1 MERDY
6 PEIPDYL
13 KKLMESENDWDEIRI
28 DSEGR
33 WFHNGVAFKNKRL
46 IAFLNKSVDITRD
59 KQYVIHYSNFV
70 YPITVED
77 APLFIT
83 VLRYHNTIDEKLVF
97 ITLSSGEV
105 EKLDLRT
112 LHYKNNSLYC
122 YVRNGEIPAKFKR
135 SPSFELLQNLKENN
149 DIYFLDICDQ
159 RIVLA
164 EKIDSD
170 TPYNIS

>member
-1 MERDY
+1 MERKY

-13 KKLMESENDWDEIRI
+13 KKLMESEDNWDEIRI

-46 IAFLNKSVDITRD
+46 IAFFNRTIDITKDR
-59 KQYVIHYSNFV
+59 QYVIHYSNFV

-83 VLRYHNTIDEKLVF
+83 GLRYHNSENEKLIF
-97 ITLSSGEV
+97 IALSSGEI

-122 YVRNGEIPAKFKR
+122 YVRDGDILAKFKR
-135 SPSFELLQNLKENN
+135 SPSFELLYNLKEND

-164 EKIDSD
+164 EKIDTD
-170 TPYNIS
+170 TPHNIS